1 MPCLQFVAQI
11 RGHVQRLASAF
22 VWPGT
27 KSTSLLASSN
37 EEMNAGKVAML
48 LVRKGCRM
56 TRSTLTMGYGILLV
70 SALAGAVNGQQTQP
84 APQPAKY
91 SNGDINLS
99 ASRVYAHVFK
109 KTAIGHEHAIVGRIK
124 QGHIE
129 FSDDQARGEIVFDMT
144 SFDADSDEARKFLHL
159 EGSTDAGTRKQVNAN
174 MLGPTVLDVETHPT
188 AVFKITDGSRTD
200 KTSRRGL
207 PQYQLEGKFTLHG
220 RTQAVSVL
228 AEVNEIKG
236 WTHLLGGFRIK
247 QTDFGI
253 TPFTKAFGTIGV
265 ADELLIYGDLYVAG
279 SMDRLSQAVKQP
291 AVQR

>member
-1 MPCLQFVAQI
+1 MA
-11 RGHVQRLASAF
+11 
-22 VWPGT
+22 
-27 KSTSLLASSN
+27 
-37 EEMNAGKVAML
+37 
-48 LVRKGCRM
+48 
-56 TRSTLTMGYGILLV
+56 RSTLTMGYGILFML
-70 SALAGAVNGQQTQP
+70 SLAGVVNGQQTPAATKP
-84 APQPAKY
+84 APY
-91 SNGDINLS
+91 SAGDINLS

-109 KTAIGHEHAIVGRIK
+109 KTAIGHEHAIIGRIK

-129 FSDDQARGEIVFDMT
+129 FSEDQGRGEIVFDMT
-144 SFDADSDEARKFLHL
+144 SFDADSEEARKFLRL

-174 MLGPTVLDVETHPT
+174 MLGPTVLDVKTHPT
-188 AVFKITDGSRTD
+188 AVFRITDVTRT
-200 KTSRRGL
+200 KETSRRGL

-228 AEVNEIKG
+228 TEVNETKG

-265 ADELLIYGDLYVAG
+265 ADEMLIYGDLYVAG
-279 SMDRLSQAVKQP
+279 SIDRLSQAVKQP